1 MILARPVLSMLVLTI
16 SPGEL
21 PSGPSVGEP
30 IPGLRVRVAD
40 GPGVGETLDLTVER
54 GGRPTIYAF
63 VQAAQLDR
71 PLARLLRV
79 IDTALADE
87 TGDDGPRLVAVW
99 LTDTPE
105 ASLEFLPRAQQSLKL
120 TRTTWTVFEGAR
132 QGPAGWS
139 INDSVG
145 VTFVVARDGK
155 VVRSVGLDSW
165 SDSDARPTLAALR
178 AGASR
183 P

>member
-1 MILARPVLSMLVLTI
+1 MIARPILALLVLTA

-21 PSGPSVGEP
+21 PSGPNAGEATP
-30 IPGLRVRVAD
+30 ALRVRVAD
-40 GPGVGETLDLTVER
+40 GPGVGETLDLTAER

-71 PLARLLRV
+71 PLARLLRA
-79 IDTALADE
+79 IDTALADASGE
-87 TGDDGPRLVAVW
+87 EPRLVAVW

-105 ASLEFLPRAQQSLKL
+105 ASLEFLPRAQQSLKMA
-120 TRTTWTVFEGAR
+120 RTTWTVFEGAR
-132 QGPAGWS
+132 QGPEGWS

-145 VTFVVARDGK
+145 VTLVVARDGK

-178 AGASR
+178 AGAGR